1 MSVSGNLRT
10 MELSELLQW
19 LSNGKKTGTL
29 IVDNGAAQ
37 KKVYFESGRIVASSS
52 TNPTEQLGHFLVSR
66 GFITEL
72 ELTKA
77 MELQEETGVL
87 LGKILVSIGALSEP
101 DLRELLMHQTGESI
115 YDIFC
120 WHQGEFRFVDEERI
134 DRGLI
139 PLALDVTHVILN
151 GLKRVD
157 DWARIR
163 RLLPDRR
170 CVLVHFGHLE
180 VAGLDSAER
189 RIVELVDDQRTIEEL
204 CVETHSS
211 EFQVCRVLLPFV
223 EAGQIK
229 AVRPRLLPQ
238 TPAAAEEPAVPSNR
252 EISPEGM
259 LQRAAELVGARE
271 FREAVRHLRAARSLD
286 PDARAIKETIA
297 RMEDQIRVS
306 LESDG
311 VQLRAIPTL
320 LTPLEQLTSVAL
332 SPEEGFILSRIDE
345 RTTVEGLLKVSPLDR
360 LEGLILFHRLI
371 AAGHVGFSKD
381 KGKGRPGA

>member
-1 MSVSGNLRT
+1 MSVSGNLKT
-10 MELSELLQW
+10 MELAELMQW
-19 LSNGKKTGTL
+19 LSHGKKTGTL
-29 IVDNGAAQ
+29 IVDNGKVQ
-37 KKVYFESGRIVASSS
+37 KKVFFESGRIVASSS

-66 GFITEL
+66 GFINEL

-87 LGKILVSIGALSEP
+87 LGKILVSIGALGED

-120 WHQGEFRFVDEERI
+120 WREGEFRFVDEERI
-134 DRGLI
+134 ARGLI

-157 DWARIR
+157 DWVRIR
-163 RLLPDRR
+163 KLIPDSR
-170 CVLVHFGHLE
+170 CVLVHFGTLE
-180 VAGLDSAER
+180 SSGMDAAAR
-189 RIVELVDDQRTIEEL
+189 RIVELVDDQSTLEEI

-211 EFQVCRVLLPFV
+211 EFQVCRVLLPFF

-229 AVRPRLLPQ
+229 AIRPRIVPQ
-238 TPAAAEEPAVPSNR
+238 ADGSALTTIPTSSSVELTAD
-252 EISPEGM
+252 GM
-259 LQRAAELVGARE
+259 LQRATELVTERE

-286 PDARAIKETIA
+286 PDSRSLKEAITRTEA
-297 RMEDQIRVS
+297 EIREL
-306 LESDG
+306 LEADG
-311 VQLRAIPTL
+311 VKQRYTPIL
-320 LTPLEQLTSVAL
+320 LTPLEDLTSLPL
-332 SPEEGFILSRIDE
+332 SPEEGFILSRIDG

-371 AAGHVGFSKD
+371 AAGYVGVGD
-381 KGKGRPGA
+381 KESGR

>member
-10 MELSELLQW
+10 MELAELLQW
-19 LSNGKKTGTL
+19 LSHSKKSGTL

-37 KKVYFESGRIVASSS
+37 KKVYFESGRIVASAS

-77 MELQEETGVL
+77 MELQEETRVL
-87 LGKILVSIGALSEP
+87 LGKILVSIGALSEE

-120 WHQGEFRFVDEERI
+120 WKEGEFRFVDSERI

-157 DWARIR
+157 DWGRIR
-163 RLLPDRR
+163 KLLPDNR
-170 CVLVHFGHLE
+170 CVLVHFGTLDT
-180 VAGLDSAER
+180 AGLDHAER
-189 RIVELVDDQRTIEEL
+189 RIVEMVDDQRTIEEI
-204 CVETHSS
+204 CFETHSS

-223 EAGQIK
+223 ESGQVK
-229 AVRPRLLPQ
+229 AVRPRMLPASAPALEAA
-238 TPAAAEEPAVPSNR
+238 PAAVDLTAD
-252 EISPEGM
+252 GM
-259 LQRAAELVGARE
+259 LQRAGELVATRE

-286 PDARAIKETIA
+286 PDSKSLRESITK
-297 RMEDQIRVS
+297 MEDSIRES
-306 LESDG
+306 LEADG
-311 VQLRAIPTL
+311 VKLRAVPVL
-320 LTPLEQLTSVAL
+320 LTPLEKLTNVAL

-371 AAGHVGFSKD
+371 GAGHVGLGHEPSASS
-381 KGKGRPGA
+381 RSAR